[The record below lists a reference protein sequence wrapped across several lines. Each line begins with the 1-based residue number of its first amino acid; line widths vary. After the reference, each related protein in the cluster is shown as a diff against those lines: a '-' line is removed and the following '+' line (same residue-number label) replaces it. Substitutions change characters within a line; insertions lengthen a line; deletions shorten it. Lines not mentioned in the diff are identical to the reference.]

1 MCYKWFAAPLAFSLD
16 FHILVA
22 FNFAYS
28 VSMRLTISHSVSHCV
43 FYSGS
48 AHSHSVSHRV
58 QDVAMMSAKCPLNCS
73 AVELW
78 YKIMLEIRNQSD
90 LTENHIK
97 RKPLVISDFLLVGYG
112 YLWLFTSRHLPMQN
126 FIKIFPNTS
135 SAVISPPTIS
145 ARWKRHSRKSWL
157 MKSPER

>member
-1 MCYKWFAAPLAFSLD
+1 
-16 FHILVA
+16 
-22 FNFAYS
+22 
-28 VSMRLTISHSVSHCV
+28 MRLTISHSVSHCV

-58 QDVAMMSAKCPLNCS
+58 QDVAMMSAKCSLNCS

-97 RKPLVISDFLLVGYG
+97 RKATGYQRLSSNW
-112 YLWLFTSRHLPMQN
+112 LWLFMVTYKPSLADAKMPKYIPQHLIRRN
-126 FIKIFPNTS
+126 LSYDI
-135 SAVISPPTIS
+135 
-145 ARWKRHSRKSWL
+145 R
-157 MKSPER
+157 

>member
-1 MCYKWFAAPLAFSLD
+1 
-16 FHILVA
+16 
-22 FNFAYS
+22 
-28 VSMRLTISHSVSHCV
+28 MRLTISHSVSHCV

-58 QDVAMMSAKCPLNCS
+58 QDVAMMSAKCSLNCS

-97 RKPLVISDFLLVGYG
+97 RKATGYQRLSSNW
-112 YLWLFTSRHLPMQN
+112 LWLFMVTYKPSLADAKLPENIPQYFIITNLSRN
-126 FIKIFPNTS
+126 FAQVMHTFPDILAQKIPGDIHFQ
-135 SAVISPPTIS
+135 AVDYT
-145 ARWKRHSRKSWL
+145 
-157 MKSPER
+157 EDGFVGFC

>member
-1 MCYKWFAAPLAFSLD
+1 
-16 FHILVA
+16 
-22 FNFAYS
+22 
-28 VSMRLTISHSVSHCV
+28 MRLTISHSVSHCV

-97 RKPLVISDFLLVGYG
+97 RKAAGYQRLSSNW
-112 YLWLFTSRHLPMQN
+112 LWLVTAVSKPSLAYTKLGKYGSKYFVSRDLTCDFSEVVHAFSNVLGEEV
-126 FIKIFPNTS
+126 S
-135 SAVISPPTIS
+135 GEAG
-145 ARWKRHSRKSWL
+145 L
-157 MKSPER
+157 